1 MMVGTQNA
9 RIQDN
14 SVINNVYN
22 VTQKSQLEISQ
33 DSLLSKPSSP
43 TKEQLSDLAKQ
54 SYERTI

>member
-43 TKEQLSDLAKQ
+43 NKEQLSDLAKQ

>member
-43 TKEQLSDLAKQ
+43 TKEQLSDLAKK

>member
-33 DSLLSKPSSP
+33 DSLLSKSSSP
-43 TKEQLSDLAKQ
+43 RKEQLSDLAKQ

>member
-33 DSLLSKPSSP
+33 DSLLSKSSSP
-43 TKEQLSDLAKQ
+43 RKEQLTDLAKQ